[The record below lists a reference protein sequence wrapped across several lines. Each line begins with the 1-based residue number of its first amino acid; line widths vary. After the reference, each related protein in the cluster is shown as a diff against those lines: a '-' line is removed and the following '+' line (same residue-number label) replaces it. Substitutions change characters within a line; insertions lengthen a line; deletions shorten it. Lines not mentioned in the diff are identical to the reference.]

1 MASKEFSLGLCISG
15 HGVQAVELERG
26 TSSGILHAIDEWE
39 NKFPF
44 DDAPLHPDAVGD
56 LPAETETRAT
66 QEFQEYLQA
75 FIKVNR
81 VKATQVAVAL
91 ETSLLFLNTLPVED
105 GLPRP
110 RITDLID
117 WELRQYFPE
126 ARPREFITDVHVMST
141 HREQGWN
148 ELLAVSILRRH
159 TAAIRQALKA
169 LGLTLHI
176 VDVDHFSADMAL
188 RVNYPDTYR
197 RYLALV
203 GVKENRLDI
212 SLMKNG
218 TLQSYS
224 YVTVKTDQEIVDQIA
239 TLSREAKGIYSIT
252 VYGPH
257 LDKDLLVQIRRGS
270 ALLVE
275 ALNPLRHISV
285 SDSLRLADHLSVPS
299 YRFASAV
306 GVALRRD

>member
-1 MASKEFSLGLCISG
+1 MASKEFSLGLSISG
-15 HGVQAVELERG
+15 HTVQAVEIERAN
-26 TSSGILHAIDEWE
+26 SSSLLLAIDEWE
-39 NKFPF
+39 NHFPF
-44 DDAPLHPDAVGD
+44 DGTTG
-56 LPAETETRAT
+56 TESSSSE
-66 QEFQEYLQA
+66 EFREYLQA

-81 VKATQVAVAL
+81 VKATQVSVAL
-91 ETSLLFLNTLPVED
+91 DTSLLFLNTLPVED

-110 RITDLID
+110 RINELVD
-117 WELRQYFPE
+117 WELHQYFPDIQ
-126 ARPREFITDVHVMST
+126 PKEFITDVHVMST

-148 ELLAVSILRRH
+148 ELLAVSIRRRH
-159 TAAIRQALKA
+159 TAAVKEALRA
-169 LGLTLHI
+169 LGLTLRI

-188 RVNYPDTYR
+188 RINYPDTYR

-203 GVKENRLDI
+203 GVKKNRLDV

-224 YVTVKTDQEIVDQIA
+224 YVTVSSDQEIIDQIA
-239 TLSREAKGIYSIT
+239 TLSRETKGIYSIT

-257 LDKDLLVQIRRGS
+257 LDNELLVQIRRGS

-285 SDSLRLADHLSVPS
+285 SDTLRLADHLTVPS

>member
-1 MASKEFSLGLCISG
+1 MASKDFSLGLNISAQS
-15 HGVQAVELERG
+15 VQAVEIERG
-26 TSSGILHAIDEWE
+26 STSGILLAIDEWK
-39 NKFPF
+39 NRFPF
-44 DDAPLHPDAVGD
+44 EDAAGQDPV
-56 LPAETETRAT
+56 AE
-66 QEFQEYLQA
+66 QEFKDYLQA

-81 VKATQVAVAL
+81 VKATQVSVAMD
-91 ETSLLFLNTLPVED
+91 TALLFVNTLPVED
-105 GLPRP
+105 GLPRT
-110 RITDLID
+110 RINELVE
-117 WELRQYFPE
+117 WELHQYFPDIQ
-126 ARPREFITDVHVMST
+126 PKEFITDVHVMSA
-141 HREQGWN
+141 HRESGWN
-148 ELLAVSILRRH
+148 EMLAVSIRRRH
-159 TAAIRQALKA
+159 TTAIKAALKA

-197 RYLALV
+197 RFLALV

-218 TLQSYS
+218 SLQSYA
-224 YVTVKTDQEIVDQIA
+224 YVMVKSDQEIVDQIA
-239 TLSREAKGIYSIT
+239 TLSRETKGIYSIT

-285 SDSLRLADHLSVPS
+285 SDTLRLADHLSVPS

>member
-1 MASKEFSLGLCISG
+1 MASKDLSLGLSISG
-15 HGVQAVELERG
+15 NLIQAVEIERG
-26 TSSGILHAIDEWE
+26 GSSGILLAIDEWQ
-39 NKFPF
+39 NRFPF
-44 DDAPLHPDAVGD
+44 DNGTAPESSAS
-56 LPAETETRAT
+56 R
-66 QEFQEYLQA
+66 EFQEYLQA
-75 FIKVNR
+75 FIKVNH
-81 VKATQVAVAL
+81 VKATQVSVAL
-91 ETSLLFLNTLPVED
+91 DTAFLFLNTLPVED

-110 RITDLID
+110 RINELID
-117 WELRQYFPE
+117 WELHQYFPDLE
-126 ARPREFITDVHVMST
+126 PKEFITDVHVVST

-148 ELLAVSILRRH
+148 ELLAVSIRRRH
-159 TAAIRQALKA
+159 TTAVKETLRA

-188 RVNYPDTYR
+188 RINYPDTYR
-197 RYLALV
+197 RYLAFV
-203 GVKENRLDI
+203 GVKEDRLDV

-218 TLQSYS
+218 ALQSYS
-224 YVTVKTDQEIVDQIA
+224 YVTVKSDQEIVDQIA
-239 TLSREAKGIYSIT
+239 LISRETKGIYSIT

-257 LDKDLLVQIRRGS
+257 LDKDLLVQIRRAS

-285 SDSLRLADHLSVPS
+285 SDTLRLADHLSAPS

>member
-1 MASKEFSLGLCISG
+1 MAFKERSLGLSISG
-15 HGVQAVELERG
+15 HGVQAVEIERG
-26 TSSGILHAIDEWE
+26 GTSGMLMAIDEWE
-39 NKFPF
+39 NRFPF
-44 DDAPLHPDAVGD
+44 DHADSGEPD
-56 LPAETETRAT
+56 TSR
-66 QEFQEYLQA
+66 EFGEYLQA

-81 VKATQVAVAL
+81 VKATQVSVAL
-91 ETSLLFLNTLPVED
+91 DTSLLFLNTLPVED

-110 RITDLID
+110 RINELID
-117 WELRQYFPE
+117 WELHQFFPDIQ
-126 ARPREFITDVHVMST
+126 PKEFITDIHVMAT
-141 HREQGWN
+141 HRDQGWN
-148 ELLAVSILRRH
+148 ELLAVSIRRRH
-159 TAAIRQALKA
+159 TLAIKEALRA
-169 LGLTLHI
+169 VGLTLHI

-188 RVNYPDTYR
+188 RINYPDTYR
-197 RYLALV
+197 RFLALV

-218 TLQSYS
+218 ALQSYS
-224 YVTVKTDQEIVDQIA
+224 YVTVKSNQDIVDQIA
-239 TLSREAKGIYSIT
+239 TLSRETKGIYSIT

-275 ALNPLRHISV
+275 ALNPLRHINV
-285 SDSLRLADHLSVPS
+285 SDSLRLSDHLSVPS

>member
-1 MASKEFSLGLCISG
+1 MISKELTLGLSVSS

-26 TSSGILHAIDEWE
+26 GISGMLLAIDEWE

-44 DDAPLHPDAVGD
+44 EDGGHG
-56 LPAETETRAT
+56 
-66 QEFQEYLQA
+66 FQEYVQA
-75 FIKVNR
+75 FTKVNR
-81 VKATQVAVAL
+81 VKATQVSVAL
-91 ETSLLFLNTLPVED
+91 DTSLLFLNTLPVED

-110 RITDLID
+110 RINELIE
-117 WELRQYFPE
+117 WELHQYFPDIQ
-126 ARPREFITDVHVMST
+126 PKEFITDVHVMST
-141 HREQGWN
+141 HRDQGWN
-148 ELLAVSILRRH
+148 ELLAVSIRRIH
-159 TAAIRQALKA
+159 TQAIREALKA

-176 VDVDHFSADMAL
+176 IDVDHFSADMAL

-203 GVKENRLDI
+203 GVKKDRLDI

-218 TLQSYS
+218 ALQSYT
-224 YVTVKTDQEIVDQIA
+224 YVVVNSNQEIVDQIA
-239 TLSREAKGIYSIT
+239 AISRETKGIYSIT

-275 ALNPLRHISV
+275 ALNPLRHVGV
-285 SDSLRLADHLSVPS
+285 SETLRLADHLSVPS

>member
-1 MASKEFSLGLCISG
+1 MAYKELSLGLSISG
-15 HGVQAVELERG
+15 HGVQAVEIDRG
-26 TSSGILHAIDEWE
+26 NASGILMAIDEWE

-44 DDAPLHPDAVGD
+44 
-56 LPAETETRAT
+56 ETADGTEHDPRAA

-81 VKATQVAVAL
+81 VKATQVSIAL
-91 ETSLLFLNTLPVED
+91 DSSLLFLNTLPVED

-110 RITDLID
+110 RINELIE

-126 ARPREFITDVHVMST
+126 AQPRDFITDVHVMST

-159 TAAIRQALKA
+159 TAAIREALKT

-188 RVNYPDTYR
+188 RINYPDTYR

-224 YVTVKTDQEIVDQIA
+224 YAAVKSDQEIVDQIA
-239 TLSREAKGIYSIT
+239 TISRETKGIYSIT

-257 LDKDLLVQIRRGS
+257 LDKDLLVQIRRAS

>member
-1 MASKEFSLGLCISG
+1 MASKELSLGLSISG
-15 HGVQAVELERG
+15 HGVQAVEIERG
-26 TSSGILHAIDEWE
+26 NASGILMAIDEWA

-44 DDAPLHPDAVGD
+44 DRAVG
-56 LPAETETRAT
+56 AEQESQASR
-66 QEFQEYLQA
+66 EFQEYLQA

-81 VKATQVAVAL
+81 VKATRVAIAL
-91 ETSLLFLNTLPVED
+91 DTALLFLNTLPVED
-105 GLPRP
+105 GMPRP
-110 RITDLID
+110 RINELIE

-126 ARPREFITDVHVMST
+126 AQPREYITDVHVMST

-148 ELLAVSILRRH
+148 ELLTVSILRRH
-159 TAAIRQALKA
+159 TIAIREALKA

-188 RVNYPDTYR
+188 RINYPDTYR

-224 YVTVKTDQEIVDQIA
+224 YTTVKTDQEIVDQIA
-239 TLSREAKGIYSIT
+239 ALSRETKGIYSIT

-285 SDSLRLADHLSVPS
+285 SDNLRLADHLSVPS

>member
-1 MASKEFSLGLCISG
+1 MAFKELSLGLSISG
-15 HGVQAVELERG
+15 HGVQAVEIERG
-26 TSSGILHAIDEWE
+26 GTSGMLLAIDEWE
-39 NKFPF
+39 NRLPF
-44 DDAPLHPDAVGD
+44 DHAGSGESD
-56 LPAETETRAT
+56 TFR
-66 QEFQEYLQA
+66 EFREYLQA

-81 VKATQVAVAL
+81 VKATQVSVAL
-91 ETSLLFLNTLPVED
+91 DTSLLFLNTLPVED

-110 RITDLID
+110 RINELID
-117 WELRQYFPE
+117 WELHQFFPDIQ
-126 ARPREFITDVHVMST
+126 PKEFITDIHVMAT
-141 HREQGWN
+141 HRDQGWN
-148 ELLAVSILRRH
+148 ELLAVSIRRRH
-159 TAAIRQALKA
+159 TLAIKEALRA

-188 RVNYPDTYR
+188 RINYPDTYR

-218 TLQSYS
+218 ALQSYS
-224 YVTVKTDQEIVDQIA
+224 YVTVTSNQDIVDQIA
-239 TLSREAKGIYSIT
+239 TISRETKGIYSIT

-275 ALNPLRHISV
+275 ALNPLRHINV

>member
-1 MASKEFSLGLCISG
+1 MISKELTLGLSVSG

-26 TSSGILHAIDEWE
+26 GISGMLLAIDEWE
-39 NKFPF
+39 GKFPF
-44 DDAPLHPDAVGD
+44 EDGG
-56 LPAETETRAT
+56 
-66 QEFQEYLQA
+66 QGFQEYVQA
-75 FIKVNR
+75 FTKVNR
-81 VKATQVAVAL
+81 VKATQVSVAL
-91 ETSLLFLNTLPVED
+91 DTSLLFLNTLPVED

-110 RITDLID
+110 RINELIE
-117 WELRQYFPE
+117 WELHQYFPDVQ
-126 ARPREFITDVHVMST
+126 PREFITDVHVMST
-141 HREQGWN
+141 HRDQGWN
-148 ELLAVSILRRH
+148 ELLAVSIRRIH
-159 TAAIRQALKA
+159 TQAIREALKA

-176 VDVDHFSADMAL
+176 IDVDHFSADMAL

-203 GVKENRLDI
+203 GVKKDRLDV

-218 TLQSYS
+218 ALQSYT
-224 YVTVKTDQEIVDQIA
+224 YVVVNSNQEIVDQIA
-239 TLSREAKGIYSIT
+239 ALSRETKGIYSIT

-275 ALNPLRHISV
+275 ALNPLRHVGV
-285 SDSLRLADHLSVPS
+285 SETLRLADHLSVPS

>member
-1 MASKEFSLGLCISG
+1 MATKDLSLGLSISG
-15 HGVQAVELERG
+15 HGIQAVELERG
-26 TSSGILHAIDEWE
+26 SASGILMAIDEWK

-44 DDAPLHPDAVGD
+44 DTVEGAKDQ
-56 LPAETETRAT
+56 TEAFR
-66 QEFQEYLQA
+66 EFQEYLSA

-81 VKATQVAVAL
+81 VKATQVSIAL
-91 ETSLLFLNTLPVED
+91 DTALLFLNTLPVED

-110 RITDLID
+110 KINELIE
-117 WELRQYFPE
+117 WELHQYFPE
-126 ARPREFITDVHVMST
+126 AQPRDFISDVHVMST

-148 ELLAVSILRRH
+148 ELLSVSILRRH
-159 TAAIRQALKA
+159 TTTIRDALKA
-169 LGLTLHI
+169 LGLSLRI

-188 RVNYPDTYR
+188 RINYPDTYR

-203 GVKENRLDI
+203 GVKEHRLDI
-212 SLMKNG
+212 SLMRNG

-224 YVTVKTDQEIVDQIA
+224 YVSVKSDEEIVEQIA
-239 TLSREAKGIYSIT
+239 ALSRETKGIYSIT

-257 LDKDLLVQIRRGS
+257 LDKDILVQIRRGS

-275 ALNPLRHISV
+275 ALNPLRHITV